1 MTTTHTKTT
10 EVIILGLG
18 AAGSA
23 ALYQLAR
30 RGVKAIGIDR
40 FAPPHDQGSS
50 HGETRITRIGVGEGA
65 PYPPLARRS
74 HEIWRE
80 LEAEIDADFLLQCGM
95 LALGRRGGTMH
106 GRPDFIGQTI
116 AMAERFDVEHE
127 RLDAG
132 EIGRRYPQLVLSG
145 EEAGYFE
152 PGAGL
157 VYPERCIAAQLEMAR
172 RLGAEIVTG
181 EAVTAIERDGAGA
194 RVVTGAGTYAAGQV
208 VVTAGAWAP
217 GLIGAPLK
225 GLAVQ
230 PQTLHWFAAEDPALY
245 RADRF
250 PVFIWVHGAAPDDVF
265 YGFPIPPGSVTQAVK
280 VATETYD
287 SIASPDRFDRSVSP
301 DSVEAMYR
309 QHVRGRMRG
318 LLPDAVKSV
327 RCLYTTTPDSDFV
340 IDRLESGVIL
350 ASACSGHGFKHSA
363 AVGEMLAVA
372 ATEPGWV
379 APEAFRLG
387 RF

>member
-1 MTTTHTKTT
+1 MKMAD
-10 EVIILGLG
+10 VIVVGLG
-18 AAGSA
+18 AAGAA

-80 LEAEIDADFLLQCGM
+80 LEAETGEDLLLQCG
-95 LALGRRGGTMH
+95 ALILGPRGGRLH
-106 GRPDFIGQTI
+106 GRDDFVGYTIEMAGQ
-116 AMAERFDVEHE
+116 FGVQHE
-127 RLDAG
+127 MLDSD
-132 EIGRRYPQLVLSG
+132 EIGGRYPQLALAG
-145 EEAGYFE
+145 DEAGYFE

-157 VYPERCIAAQLEMAR
+157 VYPERCIAAQLGLAR

-181 EAVTAIERDGAGA
+181 AVVTAIDRIGGGV
-194 RVVTGAGTYAAGQV
+194 RVVTESEAYEAGEVILA
-208 VVTAGAWAP
+208 AGAWAP
-217 GLIGAPLK
+217 GLVGAPLK
-225 GLAVQ
+225 ALAVQ
-230 PQTLHWFAAEDPALY
+230 PQALHWFAAERPELY

-250 PVFIWVHGAAPDDVF
+250 PVFIWLHGPALDDLF
-265 YGFPIPPGSVTQAVK
+265 YGFPIPPEPALQAVK
-280 VATETYD
+280 VATEAFT
-287 SIASPDRFDRSVSP
+287 SIASPDGFDRSIPANLAEDV
-301 DSVEAMYR
+301 YR
-309 QHVRGRMRG
+309 RHVTGRLMG
-318 LLPDAVKSV
+318 LRPGAVKSA
-327 RCLYTTTPDSDFV
+327 RCLYTMAPDGDFV
-340 IDRLESGVIL
+340 IDRLESGAIV

-363 AVGEMLAVA
+363 ALGEMLADA

-379 APEAFRLG
+379 SPKAFQLG

>member
-1 MTTTHTKTT
+1 M
-10 EVIILGLG
+10 GLG
-18 AAGSA
+18 AAGAA

-30 RGVKAIGIDR
+30 RGVKTIGIDR

-80 LEAEIDADFLLQCGM
+80 LEAETGADLLLQCGM
-95 LALGRRGGTMH
+95 LALGRRGGAMH
-106 GRPDFIGQTI
+106 GRMDFIGQTI

-127 RLDAG
+127 RVDAD
-132 EIGRRYPQLVLSG
+132 EIGRRYPQLALNG

-181 EAVTAIERDGAGA
+181 ETVATIERDGAGA

-208 VVTAGAWAP
+208 IVTAGAWAP
-217 GLIGAPLK
+217 GLVGAPLK
-225 GLAVQ
+225 DLAIQ

-250 PVFIWVHGAAPDDVF
+250 PVFIWVHGAPPDDVF
-265 YGFPIPPGSVTQAVK
+265 YGFPIPPGSATQAVK

-287 SIASPDRFDRSVSP
+287 AIASPDGFDRSASP
-301 DSVEAMYR
+301 GSAEAMYR
-309 QHVRGRMRG
+309 QHVQGRMRG

-340 IDRLESGVIL
+340 IDRLEDSGVIV

-372 ATEPGWV
+372 ATEPGWT

-387 RF
+387 RL